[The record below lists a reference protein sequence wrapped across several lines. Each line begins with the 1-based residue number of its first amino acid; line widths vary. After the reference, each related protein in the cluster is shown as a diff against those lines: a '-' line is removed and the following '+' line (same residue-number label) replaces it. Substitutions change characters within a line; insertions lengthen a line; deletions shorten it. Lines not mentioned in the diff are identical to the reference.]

1 MLSMY
6 RRVFGFDF
14 DGTLA
19 KDGQVPPGL
28 QSALERLNFSGYSL
42 FLVTGRQ
49 FESVSLGPLS
59 NLFTGIVWENGAVL
73 QQLGYDELYLPFGHV
88 DPFLVKQLEAAGIP
102 LEHGVAIVST
112 WTDHEE
118 TVWRVL
124 SECGS
129 DAAIV
134 HNKGALM
141 ISPPGSAKGPG
152 LARLLDMCGFSPRNL
167 VSFGDG
173 ENDLSLLQLGESG
186 VAVADAVDSLKQV
199 ANLVTKEPGPA
210 GIMEALEEYWFS
222 GQEAEIPIREDNAI
236 RLGRDENGKR
246 VVMPGANLVSQNLGV
261 FGDSGSGKS
270 WLTGLL
276 AEGMH
281 LAGYQV
287 LLIDPE
293 GDFRGLRSLPGMMA
307 VDGDQKTLPT
317 PTVIT
322 TILDEASTSVVLDLC
337 SYPVE
342 DRESYIA
349 ELLVTLRPLRE
360 NRYRPQWIVLEESQS
375 FLPPYEGP
383 VKKALAPMLASGGWT
398 FVSYRPDRMDL
409 SVLATMHQCFIARL
423 REPESIEELRRVL
436 DIPSNEELA
445 NTAVGN
451 VWLCG
456 RRLIRLRPA
465 GRRVPHMRHLYKY
478 LDIPLPEHKR
488 FHFHTKEGYLKIN
501 AASLFEFKELMP
513 TLPVESLSYHMERG
527 DFATWARK
535 SLDDESL
542 AVHLDKLR
550 HRHDLRGAE
559 LRQALIERVSARYTE
574 IHAMR

>member
-1 MLSMY
+1 MY
-6 RRVFGFDF
+6 RRVLGFDF

-19 KDGQVPPGL
+19 KDGQVPPML
-28 QSALERLNFSGYSL
+28 HSALERLSFSGYSL

-49 FESVSLGPLS
+49 FETVSLGPLRK
-59 NLFTGIVWENGAVL
+59 LFAGIVWENGAVL
-73 QQLGYDELYLPFGHV
+73 QQIGNDELYLPFGYV
-88 DPFLVKQLEAAGIP
+88 DPRLVKELEAAGVP

-112 WTDHEE
+112 WTKHEE
-118 TVWRVL
+118 TVWRIL
-124 SECGS
+124 SESGS

-134 HNKGALM
+134 HNKGSLM
-141 ISPPGSAKGPG
+141 ISPPGSAKGSG

-167 VSFGDG
+167 ISFGDG

-186 VAVADAVDSLKQV
+186 VAVADAVSSLKEV
-199 ANLVTKEPGPA
+199 ANLVTKKPGPA
-210 GIMEALEEYWFS
+210 GILEALEAYWFNDRAEDVPVR
-222 GQEAEIPIREDNAI
+222 QENAI
-236 RLGRDENGKR
+236 LLGRDEGGQK
-246 VVMPGANLVSQNLGV
+246 VMMPGATLVSQNLGV

-293 GDFRGLRSLPGMMA
+293 GDFRGLRSLPRMMA
-307 VDGDQKTLPT
+307 VSGNKKTLPR
-317 PTVIT
+317 PAIVT
-322 TILDEASTSVVLDLC
+322 TLLEEASTSVVLDLC

-342 DRESYIA
+342 ERESYIA
-349 ELLVTLRPLRE
+349 ELLVTLHPLKE

-375 FLPPYEGP
+375 FLPPSEGT
-383 VKKALAPMLASGGWT
+383 VKRALEPMLAAGGWT

-409 SVLATMHQCFIARL
+409 SVLAALHHCFIARL
-423 REPESIEELRRVL
+423 REPESIQVLRRIL
-436 DIPSNEELA
+436 DIPSSEVLA

-478 LDIPLPEHKR
+478 LDIPLPRHKR
-488 FHFHTKEGYLKIN
+488 FYFHTKEGFLGKD
-501 AASLFEFKELMP
+501 AASLFEFKEILLE
-513 TLPVESLSYHMERG
+513 LPIESLTYHLERG
-527 DFATWARK
+527 DFAAWARK
-535 SLDDESL
+535 TLDDNIL
-542 AVHLDKLR
+542 AGHFDKLA
-550 HRHDLRGAE
+550 HRPELQGEE
-559 LRQALIERVSARYTE
+559 LRQALIERVSARYAE
-574 IHAMR
+574 IYAMR

>member
-1 MLSMY
+1 MY
-6 RRVFGFDF
+6 RRVLGFDF

-19 KDGQVPPGL
+19 EDGQVPPML
-28 QSALERLNFSGYSL
+28 HSALERLSFSGYSL

-49 FESVSLGPLS
+49 FETVSLGPLS
-59 NLFTGIVWENGAVL
+59 KLFTGIVWENGAVL
-73 QQLGYDELYLPFGHV
+73 QQIGNDELYLPFGYV
-88 DPFLVKQLEAAGIP
+88 DPRLVRELEVAGVP

-112 WTDHEE
+112 WTEYEE

-124 SECGS
+124 SECAS

-141 ISPPGSAKGPG
+141 ISPPGSAKGSG

-167 VSFGDG
+167 VGFGDG

-186 VAVADAVDSLKQV
+186 VAVADAVSSLKEV
-199 ANLVTKEPGPA
+199 ANLVTKKPGPA
-210 GIMEALEEYWFS
+210 GILEVLEEYWFN
-222 GQEAEIPIREDNAI
+222 GRAPDIPVRQENAI
-236 RLGRDENGKR
+236 RLGRDEGGQR
-246 VVMPGANLVSQNLGV
+246 VLMPGATLVSQNLGV

-293 GDFRGLRSLPGMMA
+293 GDFRGLRSLPRMMA
-307 VDGDQKTLPT
+307 VSGDKKTLPM
-317 PTVIT
+317 PAIIT
-322 TILDEASTSVVLDLC
+322 TLLDEASTSVVLDLC
-337 SYPVE
+337 NYPVE
-342 DRESYIA
+342 ERESYIA
-349 ELLVTLRPLRE
+349 ELMVTLRPLKE

-375 FLPPYEGP
+375 FLPPNEGP
-383 VKKALAPMLASGGWT
+383 VKRALEPMLAGGGWT

-409 SVLATMHQCFIARL
+409 SILAALHHCFIARL
-423 REPESIEELRRVL
+423 REPESIQELRRIL
-436 DIPSNEELA
+436 EIPSSEELA

-451 VWLCG
+451 IWLCG

-478 LDIPLPEHKR
+478 LDIPLPRHKR
-488 FHFHTKEGYLKIN
+488 FYFHTKEGFLGKD
-501 AASLFEFKELMP
+501 AASLFEFKEILLV
-513 TLPVESLSYHMERG
+513 LPVESLAYHLERG
-527 DFATWARK
+527 DFAAWARK
-535 SLDDESL
+535 TLDDEIL
-542 AVHLDKLR
+542 AGHFDKLA
-550 HRHDLRGAE
+550 HRPELKGEE
-559 LRQALIERVSARYTE
+559 LRQALLERVSARYAE
-574 IHAMR
+574 IYAMR